1 MWLFRTA
8 QGLWIVMA
16 AVGMIAVAGSWQSEA
31 REPRPFCFQ
40 GGRGTTGGL
49 LDCSY
54 YTWAQCQAMITGGG
68 EGCSIN
74 PELGWRALERARSRG
89 LGPRHPHIR
98 ESRPGR

>member
-1 MWLFRTA
+1 MWPYRTA

-16 AVGMIAVAGSWQSEA
+16 AVVAIVAVGVRSSEA
-31 REPRPFCFQ
+31 REPRPYCFQ

-54 YTWAQCQAMITGGG
+54 YTWEQCQAMVTGGG

-74 PELGWRALERARSRG
+74 PELGWRALERARNKG
-89 LGPRHPHIR
+89 LAPKHPQNR
-98 ESRPGR
+98 